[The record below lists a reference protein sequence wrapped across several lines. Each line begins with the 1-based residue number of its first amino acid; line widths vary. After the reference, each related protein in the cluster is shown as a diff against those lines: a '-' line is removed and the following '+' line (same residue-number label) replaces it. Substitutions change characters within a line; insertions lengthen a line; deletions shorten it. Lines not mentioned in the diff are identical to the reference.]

1 VNDAEEITVIN
12 DRFSQACRCDMESL
26 VGRKLEH
33 LLNPVRLEQFR
44 LAMSEAQTGSTRTV
58 AFSGD
63 RDPTSLIHLKTT
75 RIQHGGRDL
84 YLFFGDQVAG
94 LRTTAEWEKQERIK
108 ELACLY
114 SVSDWIEVSDSI
126 REFFQHLPEY
136 LAPGMHFPED
146 VRVYSVYQGTA
157 YGEPIDPD
165 RSIRTRLV
173 VRGEERGEIRV
184 GYINDRHDFL
194 VEEQKMLNE
203 IGRILNL
210 ALERKE
216 LSENEKLIREL
227 KCLYQVA
234 EWIEV
239 SETITEFF
247 TQLPKYLAPGLE
259 YPADAQIW
267 STYQGQDYGPRIES
281 EKSIATRLVV
291 RGHERGQI
299 RVAYRNDAHEFLE
312 EEQKMLNEIG
322 RILNLALDRKE
333 LSETL
338 MQREEERMRLSGR
351 VEQLEDEI
359 QERSQE
365 LEKQQKNLEAVN
377 TYFDRMSRGWEE
389 AQNRMMSI
397 FKAVPDRIAFIDKNR
412 NVIMTN
418 QEGDSIGDKC
428 FRTFFNQDTPC
439 RDCRLAKV
447 IRTKAPVRTEIRDDD
462 DYYEVQA
469 LPVFD
474 DQGEVGWITEF
485 YRNITKEK
493 NYEQQL
499 QQADKLASIGQL
511 VSGIGHEIN
520 NPNQFIRGN
529 IKIIQQALED
539 MLPIVD
545 EYYQNHPDLKI
556 ARLKYDFFRQHIM
569 VLVNDMAHGSKRI
582 KDIIEGLKSFAR
594 KDEGELIDEV
604 EINTII
610 DAAARLVHNEV
621 HKHADIEL
629 DLAPDLPVFTGN
641 VQKIEQ
647 VLINLVI
654 NAAQAIPKE
663 RRGRII
669 VATRREDNNIVITVR
684 DNGKGMSE
692 RTLKQIFDPFFTT
705 RRAKG
710 GTGLGLPIVH
720 RIVEEHNGMI
730 SVNSKVD
737 VGTTFAVT
745 IPIKTK
751 SGGAPGDEQKEET
764 RPAKVPSAGDHQS
777 PADAEHPLDGEEG
790 GRRPDA

>member
-1 VNDAEEITVIN
+1 VNDDEEIVHIN
-12 DRFSQACRCDMESL
+12 DRFSQACHCDSKEL
-26 VGRKLEH
+26 VGRKLDL
-33 LLNPVRLEQFR
+33 LLNPTRLEQFR
-44 LAMSEAQTGSTRTV
+44 LAMSEAQLGSTRTV
-58 AFSGD
+58 AFSSD
-63 RDPTSLIHLKTT
+63 RDPTSLINLKTT
-75 RIQHGGRDL
+75 RIQRDGRNL
-84 YLFFGDQVAG
+84 YLFFGDQLAS

-114 SVSDWIEVSDSI
+114 SVSDWIEVSASI
-126 REFFQHLPEY
+126 RDFFQHLPEY
-136 LAPGMHFPED
+136 LAPGMHYPED
-146 VRVYSVYQGTA
+146 VRVHSIYQGTT
-157 YGEPIDPD
+157 YGDPIDID
-165 RSIRTRLV
+165 KCIRTKLI
-173 VRGEERGEIRV
+173 VRSEERGEIRV

-227 KCLYQVA
+227 KCFYEVA

-239 SETITEFF
+239 SASIQEFF
-247 TQLPKYLAPGLE
+247 THLPKYLKPGLE
-259 YPADAQIW
+259 YPEDAQVYSI
-267 STYQGQDYGPRIES
+267 YQGQEYGELIDS
-281 EKSIATRLVV
+281 DKCIKTRLLV
-291 RGHERGQI
+291 RGLERGEI
-299 RVAYRNDAHEFLE
+299 RVAYRETRHEFME

-322 RILNLALDRKE
+322 RILNLALERKE

-338 MQREEERMRLSGR
+338 SQREEERERLEGR
-351 VEQLEDEI
+351 VGQLEKEI
-359 QERSQE
+359 AVRAQE
-365 LEKQQKNLEAVN
+365 LDRQQKNLEAVN
-377 TYFDRMSRGWEE
+377 TYFDRMSHSWEE
-389 AQNRMMSI
+389 AQKRMMSI
-397 FKAVPDRIAFIDKNR
+397 FRAVPDRIAFIDKNR

-418 QEGDSIGDKC
+418 QEGDTIGDKC
-428 FRTFFNQDTPC
+428 FRTFFKQDSPC

-447 IRTKAPVRTEIRDDD
+447 IRTKAPVRTEIRDEDE
-462 DYYEVQA
+462 YYEVQA

-474 DQGEVGWITEF
+474 DKGEVGWITEF

-545 EYYQNHPDLKI
+545 EYYKDHPDLKI

-582 KDIIEGLKSFAR
+582 KNIIEGLKSFAR

-604 EINTII
+604 EVNTII
-610 DAAARLVHNEV
+610 DAATRLVHNEV
-621 HKHADIEL
+621 HKHADIQL

-654 NAAQAIPKE
+654 NAAQAIPKD
-663 RRGRII
+663 RRGKILVTTRLDDSNII
-669 VATRREDNNIVITVR
+669 ISVR

-692 RTLKQIFDPFFTT
+692 RTIKQIFDPFFTT

-737 VGTTFAVT
+737 VGTTFTLT
-745 IPIKTK
+745 IPTRQK
-751 SGGAPGDEQKEET
+751 SGPATGDDQKEAS
-764 RPAKVPSAGDHQS
+764 PAGDKVES
-777 PADAEHPLDGEEG
+777 DDGEI
-790 GRRPDA
+790 